1 MLIAPIAEELTFRGY
16 LLPKLTAKDFQT
28 VRPGQFTWLS
38 FLASSALFGL
48 LHQQWI
54 AGALAGAGYALALY
68 RNGRI
73 SDAITAHVTTNALI
87 MLKALAIWRWG
98 LIA

>member
-1 MLIAPIAEELTFRGY
+1 
-16 LLPKLTAKDFQT
+16 
-28 VRPGQFTWLS
+28 
-38 FLASSALFGL
+38 L